1 MLTLFV
7 LFQLRS
13 VVAENLSAQG
23 APELSQVPN
32 DGVDLAGMSR
42 LLARQ
47 ARPHERT
54 RERGEML
61 VELLITTAILGIAVT
76 AIFGTIW
83 TSLRVADYHRKT
95 VTADLVLRN
104 FAEAMQQSTG
114 TFQYVPCATLS
125 GATAYPAYTP
135 PAPNTSYVATI
146 TKIEYLNGY
155 SATNEPTWQDSTAG
169 CPSGGDKGLQRLGL
183 KVDGPIT
190 DPNVRGVE
198 TVTIMKRNALGE
210 Q

>member
-1 MLTLFV
+1 
-7 LFQLRS
+7 
-13 VVAENLSAQG
+13 VVAENISAQG
-23 APELSQVPN
+23 APELSQVRT
-32 DGVDLAGMSR
+32 DGVDLAVMSR
-42 LLARQ
+42 LLARH
-47 ARPHERT
+47 ARRDERT
-54 RERGEML
+54 RESGEML
-61 VELLITTAILGIAVT
+61 IELLITTAILGIAVV
-76 AIFGTIW
+76 AVFGTIW

-125 GATAYPAYTP
+125 GPSAYPLYST
-135 PAPNTSYVATI
+135 PAPNSSYLASV

-169 CPSGGDKGLQRLGL
+169 CPSGGDKGLQRLSL

-190 DPNVRGVE
+190 DPKIRGVE
-198 TVTIMKRNALGE
+198 SVTIMKRNALGE

>member
-1 MLTLFV
+1 M
-7 LFQLRS
+7 
-13 VVAENLSAQG
+13 G
-23 APELSQVPN
+23 QVPHH
-32 DGVDLAGMSR
+32 GVDLAVMSR
-42 LLARQ
+42 FLARP
-47 ARPHERT
+47 ARPEEHT

-61 VELLITTAILGIAVT
+61 IELLITTAILGIAVT

-104 FAEAMQQSTG
+104 FAESMQQSTG
-114 TFQYVPCATLS
+114 RYQYIPCATLS
-125 GATAYPAYTP
+125 GATAYPAYP
-135 PAPNTSYVATI
+135 ENPATSPNPSYLATI
-146 TKIEYLNGY
+146 TKIEYLSGY
-155 SATNEPTWQDSTAG
+155 SATNEPAWQDSTAG
-169 CPSGGDKGLQRLGL
+169 CPSGGDKGLQRLAL

>member
-1 MLTLFV
+1 M
-7 LFQLRS
+7 
-13 VVAENLSAQG
+13 G
-23 APELSQVPN
+23 QVPLH
-32 DGVDLAGMSR
+32 GADLAVMSR
-42 LLARQ
+42 FLARP
-47 ARPHERT
+47 ARPEEST

-61 VELLITTAILGIAVT
+61 VELLITTAILGIAVV
-76 AIFGTIW
+76 AVFGTIW

-104 FAEAMQQSTG
+104 FAESMQQSTG

-125 GATAYPAYTP
+125 GASAYATYSP
-135 PAPNTSYVATI
+135 PAPNSSYIATI
-146 TKIEYLNGY
+146 TKIEYLSGY
-155 SATNEPTWQDSTAG
+155 TAANEPTWQDSTAG

-190 DPNVRGVE
+190 DPKVRGVE
-198 TVTIMKRNALGE
+198 SVTIMKRNALGE

>member
-1 MLTLFV
+1 
-7 LFQLRS
+7 
-13 VVAENLSAQG
+13 
-23 APELSQVPN
+23 
-32 DGVDLAGMSR
+32 MSR
-42 LLARQ
+42 LLARH
-47 ARPHERT
+47 ARPDERT

-61 VELLITTAILGIAVT
+61 IELLITTVILGIAMV
-76 AIFGTIW
+76 AVLGTIW

-125 GATAYPAYTP
+125 GASAYPLYAT
-135 PAPNTSYVATI
+135 PAPNATYLATI

-155 SATNEPTWQDSTAG
+155 NAANEPTWQDSTAG
-169 CPSGGDKGLQRLGL
+169 CPSGGDKGLQRLSL

-190 DPNVRGVE
+190 DPKVRGVE
-198 TVTIMKRNALGE
+198 SVTIMKRNALGE